1 MLSCGFLNMYN
12 KQGLREEMKNT
23 IQRYIK
29 TGLAAAVLFSFT
41 GLTVNA
47 EEVTYSWDEDTR
59 VPSLRRKVAT
69 AINVYTD
76 GNSDDIT
83 HEEGVLDG
91 VIYDILRVT
100 PTEHTKVQVDYNE
113 QPQYLDQLTDP
124 ETLDNGY
131 LYAGGIN
138 AGYFSNSDSNFGMPT
153 GAVRRNNEWTNWYEI
168 KNTPAYGNGFVTA
181 YINDD
186 DLSLKYHGW
195 ASGRWNGDDSWNW
208 RTGYSIDSEY
218 AVSGSY
224 TYFADGIQQD
234 LTDGAY
240 GDINYRTYGRAVT
253 ILAQKEDKQFLLITI
268 YGSLDEEIIVDFLT
282 SLDVYDAIRMDG
294 GGSTQMVYETTLVK
308 EIQPELI
315 NTKLSEKEMNDN
327 TEVIGYVTVNVDSL
341 RVRSDARTS
350 SLARGYAENGERYQ
364 VYEITKDS
372 NYTWYRIGD
381 RRWIAGKEDWVVYQE
396 IDQTDNQA
404 EEDKEVTVKVNVDN
418 LNIRSD
424 ASISAPIVGKAVNEK
439 EYAASETKEAYGY
452 TWYCIGENQWIAS
465 NEDWVSVIED

>member
-1 MLSCGFLNMYN
+1 MKKTIRRLIRVGFAI
-12 KQGLREEMKNT
+12 G
-23 IQRYIK
+23 
-29 TGLAAAVLFSFT
+29 VLFSSAEIRID
-41 GLTVNA
+41 A

-76 GNSDDIT
+76 GASEDIT
-83 HEEGVLDG
+83 HEEGVIDG

-113 QPQYLDQLTDP
+113 QPQYLDQLTDS

-138 AGYFSNSDSNFGMPT
+138 AGYFSTSDSNYGMPT
-153 GAVRRNNEWTNWYEI
+153 GAVRRNNEWTNWHEI

-195 ASGRWNGDDSWNW
+195 ASGKWNGDDSWNW

-224 TYFADGIQQD
+224 TYFVDGIQQD
-234 LTDGAY
+234 ITNGTF

-253 ILAQKEDKQFLLITI
+253 ILAQKENKQFLLITI
-268 YGSLDEEIIVDFLT
+268 YGSLDEETIVDFLT
-282 SLDVYDAIRMDG
+282 SLDVYNAIRMDG

-315 NTKLSEKEMNDN
+315 NTKLSEEMNDN
-327 TEVIGYVTVNVDSL
+327 TEVIGYVTVNVDQL
-341 RVRSDARTS
+341 RVRSGARTS

-364 VYEITKDS
+364 VYETAEDGT
-372 NYTWYRIGD
+372 YTWYRIGN
-381 RRWIAGKEDWVVYQE
+381 RRWIAGKDDWVEYQE
-396 IDQTDNQA
+396 IEQTDNQSDSVH
-404 EEDKEVTVKVNVDN
+404 ELTVRVNVDN

-424 ASISAPIVGKAVNEK
+424 ASISAPIVGKAVNGK
-439 EYAASETKEAYGY
+439 EYTSSETKEAYGY
-452 TWYCIGENQWIAS
+452 TWYCVGENQWIAS
-465 NEDWVSVIED
+465 TDDWVSVKE